1 MVCPPL
7 ACQMSETST
16 LPPFAVPQ
24 CEMISSPW
32 YEVSTAAWAACV
44 SRCAA
49 RALAGR
55 LAFGDG
61 VPPAGTDAVTSCGDA
76 LTAVWP
82 LHAVTRKPG
91 TATASTAVSSASR
104 RRFTGQ
110 LNANTRTSRLRGG
123 RVGHRR
129 PGGRAGERNLP
140 GGDGVLDAIHLHRR
154 RDPGPGRRLA
164 AAARGE
170 GGRAQADDERHG
182 ADYQIAAADRAPGT
196 RAPGFPAGFPPGFAP
211 VCGPRTGRQARQP
224 TPGRQRAAGAG
235 HGDQPAGHGR
245 FGRGPGQERAEFAL
259 QRPEFGGFGAAL
271 LAAGQVSGRAIAFGP
286 VEFAVDQGRQPV
298 TEMAHDPPD
307 RFSRG
312 TRPGRRRPWPQA
324 LLASAPG
331 PLLVASLPG
340 ASLLAASLL
349 AASLLAASTAAAS
362 TVGASFL
369 AALTVAAS
377 AVAGL
382 RCSSAVRSCARPR

>member
-32 YEVSTAAWAACV
+32 YEVRTAAWAACV

-110 LNANTRTSRLRGG
+110 LNANTRTSRLRGV

-129 PGGRAGERNLP
+129 PAGRAGERYLP
-140 GGDGVLDAIHLHRR
+140 GGDGVLDAVHLHGR
-154 RDPGPGRRLA
+154 RDPGAGRRL

-182 ADYQIAAADRAPGT
+182 ADHQVAAADRAPGT
-196 RAPGFPAGFPPGFAP
+196 RAPGFPPAR
-211 VCGPRTGRQARQP
+211 GPRPGRQAQQP
-224 TPGRQRAAGAG
+224 APGRQRAAGPG

-245 FGRGPGQERAEFAL
+245 FGRGPGQERAEFLL
-259 QRPEFGGFGAAL
+259 QRPEFGGLGPAL

-286 VEFAVDQGRQPV
+286 VQFAVDQGRQPV

-307 RFSRG
+307 RFRRG
-312 TRPGRRRPWPQA
+312 TRPGRRSPWPQA
-324 LLASAPG
+324 FLASAPS
-331 PLLVASLPG
+331 PSLAASLPG